1 MVGADVQVVA
11 YYFPEYHADPH
22 NDRWHGQG
30 WTEWDLVK
38 RAEPRYPGHRQP
50 RQPLWGYADEA
61 DPNVQAIKIDSAADH
76 GLAAWIWDWYWYEE
90 GPFLSRALDDG
101 YLQAQNRMRLPFALM
116 WANHDWLDIHP
127 AKRHGSPQILLPGTL
142 SPNAFARATAHI
154 TERYFSQSNYWRVGG
169 GLYFSIYE
177 VMNLVRSLGDLTSTR
192 KALDAWRNELAR
204 LGLGPLHLNAV
215 VWGLRILQTEH
226 KIEGVNQVVSAL
238 GFDSVTSYVWIHH
251 QPLSTFPET
260 DYATYARLA
269 SEDWRRFRNEY
280 HVPYFPNVTMGWDSS
295 PRTVQSDRY
304 DPVGYPFMATLG
316 GNTPSAFKQALV
328 EARVFLA
335 EGRTQPEILTINA
348 WNEWTEGSYL
358 EPDTQ
363 YGLEYLQ
370 AIKQVFGHNLA

>member
-1 MVGADVQVVA
+1 MAAEVRVAA

-22 NDRWHGQG
+22 NDRWHGTG

-50 RQPLWGYADEA
+50 RQPLWGYGDEA
-61 DPNVQAIKIDSAADH
+61 DPNVQAVKIDAAADH
-76 GLAAWIWDWYWYEE
+76 GLSAWIWDWYWYED
-90 GPFLSRALDDG
+90 GPFLNRALDQG
-101 YLQAQNRMRLPFALM
+101 YLSAPNRDRLSFALM

-127 AKRHGSPQILLPGTL
+127 AKRQGPPQVLLPGVL
-142 SPNAFARATAHI
+142 SPAAFARATGHI
-154 TERYFSQSNYWRVGG
+154 TEHYFTRSNYWRVGG

-192 KALDAWRNELAR
+192 RAFDNWRNELAR

-226 KIEGVNQVVSAL
+226 KIEDVNQVVSAL

-251 QPLSTFPET
+251 QPLNCFPET
-260 DYATYARLA
+260 DYTTYARLA
-269 SEDWRRFRNEY
+269 SADWRRFRSEY
-280 HVPYFPNVTMGWDSS
+280 HVPYYPNVTMGWDAS

-316 GNTPSAFKQALV
+316 GNSPDAFKQSLV
-328 EARVFLA
+328 DVRAFL
-335 EGRTQPEILTINA
+335 EEDRTQPAILTINA
-348 WNEWTEGSYL
+348 WNEWTEGSYV
-358 EPDTQ
+358 EPDTE
-363 YGLEYLQ
+363 YGLGYLQ
-370 AIKQVFGHNLA
+370 AIKQVFGRNTI

>member
-215 VWGLRILQTEH
+215 VWGLRILKTEH
-226 KIEGVNQVVSAL
+226 KIEDVNQVVSAL

-269 SEDWRRFRNEY
+269 SEDWRRFRSEY
-280 HVPYFPNVTMGWDSS
+280 YVPYYPNVTMGWDSS